1 MKFEKIRF
9 SIELT
14 TKKVYF
20 IDVANVKFFPF
31 DFGLLFHIGIKGLM
45 FLNIRNIF

>member
-9 SIELT
+9 SLQPNNE
-14 TKKVYF
+14 KVYF
-20 IDVANVKFFPF
+20 IDVANVQFFPF
-31 DFGLLFHIGIKGLM
+31 DFELLFHIGIKGNV